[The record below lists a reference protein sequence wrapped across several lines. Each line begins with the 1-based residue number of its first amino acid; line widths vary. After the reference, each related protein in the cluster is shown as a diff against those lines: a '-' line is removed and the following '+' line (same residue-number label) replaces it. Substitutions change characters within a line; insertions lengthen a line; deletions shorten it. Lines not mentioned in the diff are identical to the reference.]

1 MKSKESSKK
10 EYKSKEKYFKEDSF
24 NRDTFISTDSKSN
37 IQITTPSF
45 NICNEDIFSPYNF
58 SPSFEGFNNSEFES
72 AKKIYQEEM
81 KKKFYL

>member
-45 NICNEDIFSPYNF
+45 GLF
-58 SPSFEGFNNSEFES
+58 
-72 AKKIYQEEM
+72 
-81 KKKFYL
+81 L